1 MIENIIEIDKIK
13 MEVKKSEDKYH
24 QKRLKVL
31 SPDRKDPLQFM
42 YQKGEASPNE
52 DDTYKGRMLRQQL
65 ENEHLELNRKI
76 AQQRENQLKKIE
88 DGKRLHRSPKRDG

>member
-1 MIENIIEIDKIK
+1 MDKPRK
-13 MEVKKSEDKYH
+13 TEDKYH

-42 YQKGEASPNE
+42 YGQADDQDE

-76 AQQRENQLKKIE
+76 A
-88 DGKRLHRSPKRDG
+88 